1 MSETYNKECCP
12 HCNSINWICL
22 GDLSDMTSNLGNG
35 SVCKCWK
42 CEKKFWLV
50 SFHEMSESDYEFLI
64 DGWDSSKTKEEN
76 LEECEW
82 EQGREVP

>member
-1 MSETYNKECCP
+1 
-12 HCNSINWICL
+12 
-22 GDLSDMTSNLGNG
+22 
-35 SVCKCWK
+35 
-42 CEKKFWLV
+42 
-50 SFHEMSESDYEFLI
+50 MSESDYEFLI